1 MFPAKVIGTVVCTR
15 KYPGLEGVKFLWV
28 QPLDV
33 ARGPE
38 SVDGPLDVAR
48 GPEPV
53 DGPLDETLRPTGKPL
68 VAADAT
74 QAGLGEIV
82 YLEDGRE
89 GSYALPTT
97 FVPVDAGVVG
107 HVDDVTTVKSEK
119 LKVKRERQK

>member
-1 MFPAKVIGTVVCTR
+1 VCTR

-38 SVDGPLDVAR
+38 
-48 GPEPV
+48 PV
-53 DGPLDETLRPTGKPL
+53 EGPLDEKLRPSGKPL

-97 FVPVDAGVVG
+97 FVPVDAAVVG
-107 HVDDVTTVKSEK
+107 HVDEIDCQLENRNSNVKGSR
-119 LKVKRERQK
+119 LKR